1 MSRRVLVIDDDPDVL
16 GYVSRSLESEGFEV
30 RGAATGRAGLDAAV
44 AAPPDVVLLDL
55 SLPDTDGY
63 GVLQALQSGAA
74 TSHVPVVLLTVASSV
89 EELVRG
95 LDAGADDYVTK
106 PFAIEELI
114 ARVGSVLRRSKSLR
128 ELSPLTG
135 LPGNFRIA
143 EVLQSRIVAG
153 GPLAVIHADLD
164 NFKAFNDHYGF
175 MRGDN
180 VIKFTANTLIDAAMY
195 VDDPT
200 AFVGHVGGD
209 DFIVVMGPE
218 RAEAFCKEVIQ
229 RFDDGILDF
238 YDPQDAMRGSVEVID
253 RRGER
258 HAFPIVSISLGVATN
273 LRRSFASEWEASAV
287 ASEMKEH
294 AKSETGSS
302 YRVDRRAG

>member
-1 MSRRVLVIDDDPDVL
+1 MSKRVLVIDDDPGVL
-16 GYVSRSLESEGFEV
+16 GFVTGSLEAEGFEV
-30 RGAATGRAGLDAAV
+30 RTATTGEAGLAAAS

-55 SLPDTDGY
+55 SLPDSDGY
-63 GVLQALQSGAA
+63 EVLRTLHTGVG
-74 TSHVPVVLLTVASSV
+74 TSNVPVVLLTVASTV
-89 EELVRG
+89 EDLVRG

-114 ARVGSVLRRSKSLR
+114 ARVGSVMRRSKALR

-143 EVLQSRIVAG
+143 EVLQSRIVKG
-153 GPLAVIHADLD
+153 GPVAVIHADLD

-180 VIKFTANTLIDAAMY
+180 VIKFTANTLVEASGQ

-209 DFIVVMGPE
+209 DFIVVMDPDH
-218 RAEAFCKEVIQ
+218 AEAYCKEVIQ

-238 YDPQDAMRGSVEVID
+238 YDPQDALRGTVEVID

-258 HAFPIVSISLGVATN
+258 HAFPIVSISMGIAHN
-273 LRRSFASEWEASAV
+273 QRRSFASEWEASAV

-294 AKSETGSS
+294 AKSELGSS
-302 YRVDRRAG
+302 FRVDRRTT

>member
-1 MSRRVLVIDDDPDVL
+1 MSDRILVIDDDPDVL
-16 GYVSRSLESEGFEV
+16 GFVKRSLEAEGFEA
-30 RGAATGRAGLDAAV
+30 RTAGDGAAGLAAAV
-44 AAPPDVVLLDL
+44 AAPPDLVLLDL

-63 GVLQALQSGAA
+63 AVLKALQAGAA
-74 TSHVPVVLLTVASSV
+74 TAHVPVVLLTVANTV
-89 EELVRG
+89 EDLVRG

-143 EVLQSRIVAG
+143 EVLQSRVALG
-153 GPLAVIHADLD
+153 QPLAVVHADLD

-180 VIKFTANTLIDAAMY
+180 VIKFTANTLVEAA
-195 VDDPT
+195 VQIGDPS

-209 DFIVVMGPE
+209 DFIMAMEPGVAE
-218 RAEAFCKEVIQ
+218 RFCKEVIG

-238 YDPQDAMRGSVEVID
+238 YDPHDALRGTVEVID

-294 AKSETGSS
+294 AKSEAGSS

>member
-1 MSRRVLVIDDDPDVL
+1 MSERILVIDDDPDILDFVR
-16 GYVSRSLESEGFEV
+16 RSLEAEGFDA
-30 RGAATGRAGLDAAV
+30 RTAADGKSGLAAATS
-44 AAPPDVVLLDL
+44 APPDLVLLDL
-55 SLPDTDGY
+55 SLPDADGY
-63 GVLQALQSGAA
+63 GVLRALQAGAA
-74 TSHVPVVLLTVASSV
+74 TAHVPVVLLTVASTV
-89 EELVRG
+89 EDLVRG

-106 PFAIEELI
+106 PFAIEELV

-143 EVLQSRIVAG
+143 EVLQSRVASAV
-153 GPLAVIHADLD
+153 PLAVIHADLD

-180 VIKFTANTLIDAAMY
+180 VIKFTANTLVEAA
-195 VDDPT
+195 VQIGDPS

-209 DFIVVMGPE
+209 DFIMAIDPE
-218 RAEAFCKEVIQ
+218 FAERFCKEVIQ

-238 YDPQDAMRGSVEVID
+238 YDPHDALRGTVEVID

-302 YRVDRRAG
+302 YRFDRRTA

>member
-1 MSRRVLVIDDDPDVL
+1 MTKRVLVIDDDPAIL
-16 GYVSRSLESEGFEV
+16 GFVTFSLEAEGFEV
-30 RGAATGRAGLDAAV
+30 RTADNGGSGLAAATAL
-44 AAPPDVVLLDL
+44 PPDVVLLDL
-55 SLPDTDGY
+55 SLPDVDGY
-63 GVLQALQSGAA
+63 EVLRRLHAGGPTA
-74 TSHVPVVLLTVASSV
+74 HVPVVLLTVASTV

-143 EVLQSRIVAG
+143 EVLSARIATG

-180 VIKFTANTLIDAAMY
+180 VIKFTANTLVESAAQSG
-195 VDDPT
+195 DPG

-209 DFIVVMGPE
+209 DFIAVMDPD
-218 RAEAFCKEVIQ
+218 RAEAFCKEVMQ

-238 YDPQDAMRGSVEVID
+238 YDAQDALRGSVEVID

-258 HAFPIVSISLGVATN
+258 HAFPIVSLSLGVATN
-273 LRRSFASEWEASAV
+273 QRRSFVSEWEASAV

-294 AKSETGSS
+294 AKADLGSS
-302 YRVDRRAG
+302 FRVDRRTG

>member
-1 MSRRVLVIDDDPDVL
+1 MSERILVIDDDPDVL
-16 GYVSRSLESEGFEV
+16 GFVKRSLEAEGFEA
-30 RGAATGRAGLDAAV
+30 RTAGDGKSGLAAAV
-44 AAPPDVVLLDL
+44 AAPPDLVLLDL
-55 SLPDTDGY
+55 SLPDADGY
-63 GVLQALQSGAA
+63 AVLRALQAGAA
-74 TSHVPVVLLTVASSV
+74 TAHVPVVLLTVANTV
-89 EELVRG
+89 EDLVRG

-143 EVLQSRIVAG
+143 EVLQSRVASG
-153 GPLAVIHADLD
+153 VPLAVIHADLD

-180 VIKFTANTLIDAAMY
+180 VIKFTANTLVEAA
-195 VDDPT
+195 VQIGDPS

-209 DFIVVMGPE
+209 DFIMAMGPE
-218 RAEAFCKEVIQ
+218 VAERFCKEVIE

-238 YDPQDAMRGSVEVID
+238 YDPHDALRGTVEVID

-294 AKSETGSS
+294 AKSEAGSS